1 MPYRNL
7 IIQNEASLSLKNR
20 QIRIRTDTA
29 DATLPIED
37 IDTILIEN
45 RQTAVTTALLGA
57 LAQSGVAVFICDE
70 YHLPCAV
77 LTPFSQHSRQL
88 EIGKSQLALS
98 VPAKKQ
104 LWKQIVVSK
113 IQNQAKC
120 LALCESHVVAQELE
134 AIAKQVR
141 SGDEGNAE
149 GHAAAKYFPALFGA
163 GFIRGNLDD
172 SRNSWLNYGYAIVRG
187 CVARSLAVYGFL
199 PMFGLQHHS
208 ALNQF
213 NLADDF
219 IEPYRQI
226 VDLYTAKHA
235 SRHDDLTSSIKGQLV
250 NLINYDIIV
259 NGKRYAL
266 SRAIE
271 LTVQSFSAVCA
282 GRTKTL
288 LLPRLDALKLHTYE

>member
-1 MPYRNL
+1 M
-7 IIQNEASLSLKNR
+7 
-20 QIRIRTDTA
+20 T

-45 RQTAVTTALLGA
+45 RQTAVTTALLTS

-70 YHLPCAV
+70 KHMPSAV

-88 EIGKSQLALS
+88 EVSQKQLALS
-98 VPAKKQ
+98 LPAKKQ
-104 LWKQIVVSK
+104 LWKQIVITK
-113 IQNQAKC
+113 IRNQARC
-120 LALCESHVVAQELE
+120 LMLCGKVESAHELE

-149 GHAAAKYFPALFGA
+149 GHAAAKYFQSLFGT
-163 GFIRGNLDD
+163 GFTRGNIDD
-172 SRNSWLNYGYAIVRG
+172 YRNSWLNYGYTIVRG

-208 ALNQF
+208 TLNPF

-226 VDLYTAKHA
+226 VDLHTATH
-235 SRHDDLTSSIKGQLV
+235 SSYDDVLTPSIKGQLV
-250 NLINYDIIV
+250 NLINHDILIG
-259 NGKRYAL
+259 GKRYAL
-266 SRAIE
+266 SRAVE

-282 GRTKTL
+282 GRSKTL
-288 LLPRLDALKLHTYE
+288 HLPELTTLRLHTYE

>member
-7 IIQNEASLSLKNR
+7 VIQNEARLSLKNR
-20 QIRIRTDTA
+20 QLRVQNDKTDV
-29 DATLPIED
+29 TLPIED

-45 RQTAVTTALLGA
+45 RQTIVTTALLGA

-88 EIGKSQLALS
+88 EVAQKQLALS
-98 VPAKKQ
+98 MPLKKQ
-104 LWKQIVVSK
+104 LWKQIVISK

-120 LALCESHVVAQELE
+120 LVLCERQDSANELKL
-134 AIAKQVR
+134 IAKQVR
-141 SGDEGNAE
+141 SGDAGHAE
-149 GHAAAKYFPALFGA
+149 GHAAAKYFPALFGT
-163 GFIRGNLDD
+163 GFTRSGTEDC
-172 SRNSWLNYGYAIVRG
+172 RNSWLNYGYAIVRG
-187 CVARSLAVYGFL
+187 CVARSLSVYGFL

-208 ALNQF
+208 SLNQF

-226 VDLYTAKHA
+226 VDLYTATHA
-235 SRHDDLTSSIKGQLV
+235 SQGDGLTSNIKGGLV
-250 NLINYDIIV
+250 NLINYNIII

-266 SRAIE
+266 SRAVE

-288 LLPRLDALKLHTYE
+288 LLPNLDELNMHTYE